1 MILGGNMG
9 KYFDKKNIIMVT
21 INENDLMSFLVKM
34 DMDDLG
40 QPLFPLNDLTHE
52 VIKVIPE
59 YVFAHYE
66 EPNADQTTWVSYIA
80 EAAHSIYKIKE
91 FELMNKVYC
100 ANNVNERNAAE
111 KELESMP
118 FRNRGEFGEILLHM
132 LLRDFKNTIPL
143 ISKVYFKDSSNVP
156 AHGFD
161 AVHISSKEKILWL
174 GESKVYTNGKQG
186 LDALVDDLEKH
197 LKRDYLNTQFLLI
210 KKNLKN
216 NNIPQRDEW
225 IKILLEAG
233 TLQEKLKIINI
244 PMLCVYEYDIYEK
257 FFDTTSLDASK
268 YHVDNIRDL
277 KKYFDNKNKTP
288 LSSKCNIILMLFPIK
303 NKYEFV
309 KKLHEKLWHMQSL

>member
-1 MILGGNMG
+1 ME
-9 KYFDKKNIIMVT
+9 KYFDKKNIIMVK
-21 INENDLMSFLVKM
+21 IDENDLMSFLVKM
-34 DMDDLG
+34 DIDDLG

-52 VIKVIPE
+52 VIGVIPE

-80 EAAHSIYKIKE
+80 EAAHAIYKIKE

-100 ANNVNERNAAE
+100 SDNVNERNAAE

-197 LKRDYLNTQFLLI
+197 LKRDYLNAQFLLI

-216 NNIPQRDEW
+216 NNIPQREEW
-225 IKILLEAG
+225 IKILSEAG

-268 YHVDNIRDL
+268 YHVNNIRDL
-277 KKYFDNKNKTP
+277 KKYFDNKNKMP